1 MKKLDVNNL
10 FSIFNATDEEV
21 FREEHSEELLDN
33 PYVLMGMVLRG
44 VENFT
49 VLDDMY
55 TYKHGKDYKDVRPKV
70 KHAYFL
76 RLYGFLDRINFSKY
90 NFEYMIGSDFSVEQ
104 TDRALNMMLHHF
116 VGYEHYEKCAVIK
129 RYIDLLHIDSIP
141 LPLPDGIS
149 MPFSNSK

>member
-55 TYKHGKDYKDVRPKV
+55 AYKHGKEYQAVRPKV
-70 KHAYFL
+70 KHSYFL
-76 RLYGFLDRINFSKY
+76 RLYGFLDRINFNKY
-90 NFEYMIGSDFSVEQ
+90 NFEFMIGEDFSVEQ
-104 TDRALNMMLHHF
+104 TDRALNFLLHHF
-116 VGYEHYEKCAVIK
+116 LQYEQYEKCAIIQ
-129 RYIDLLHIDSIP
+129 RYIDLLHIDSVP
-141 LPLPDGIS
+141 LPLPEGIL
-149 MPFSNSK
+149 MPFNNSK